1 MKNLGLDLIR
11 LLIEVKSAGDGSVCS
26 EAVRGPASG
35 WQMGLN
41 TFTPVPQSHCLPHRY
56 EGEFLRYT

>member
-11 LLIEVKSAGDGSVCS
+11 LLIEVKSPGDGSVCS

-41 TFTPVPQSHCLPHRY
+41 TFTPVPQSHCL
-56 EGEFLRYT
+56 L